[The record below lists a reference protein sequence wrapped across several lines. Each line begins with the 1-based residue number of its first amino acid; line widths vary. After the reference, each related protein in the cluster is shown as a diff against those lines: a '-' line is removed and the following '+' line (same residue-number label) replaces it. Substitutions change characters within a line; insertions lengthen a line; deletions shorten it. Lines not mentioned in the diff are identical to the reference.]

1 MPQSEDFYQYAMP
14 PSDRIKAI
22 QDISLLAYEA
32 VGGMGYTRADIR
44 MDAATEQ
51 LYVLEVNAQCGLS
64 EDENYTSIGAILRVN
79 QTSFAQ
85 LIWEVLQDALQR
97 SNYPDYTYT
106 IQKSSEVRL

>member
-1 MPQSEDFYQYAMP
+1 MPQSEDFYRYAIP
-14 PSDRIKAI
+14 ASNRIKAI
-22 QDISLLAYEA
+22 QDISLQAYKA

-79 QTSFAQ
+79 QTSFTQ
-85 LIWEVLQDALQR
+85 LIWEVLLDALLR
-97 SNYPDYTYT
+97 SGYPASTHT
-106 IQKSSEVRL
+106 SQKSSAVQL